1 MRFPG
6 WKNRCWGRP
15 RRVAIA
21 VLAAIG
27 LALASTWMP
36 VPPFVFD
43 DAAILLT
50 VGAAVAWGLGPA
62 ISAAVVSVTAAGVL
76 QAPAGFRAIGVEAAL
91 DLALMLGIAVLV
103 QRLVARARDAQTAAE
118 HAARRERHVR
128 EARERMVATV
138 AHDLAT
144 PLTAVS
150 GTLQFARRFG
160 LTRDHERGRVLQR
173 LETAAARATSLVKT
187 LADTQ
192 DLGGIRPDRVSRI
205 SLREVVCP
213 IVEMMDQV
221 SEQHPVVLDAGPA
234 DVIIDADA
242 ERLQRVF
249 ENLLTNAIKYSPAG
263 GPIDVSIGKDNHCA
277 VVIVRDRGMGIAP
290 DVRSRV
296 FDFSYRSPEASATS
310 DGQGFGLSI
319 AAHIVTGHGGTIE
332 AHDAEGGGTALIVSL
347 PLAYAARSAAAVAQS
362 RV

>member
-1 MRFPG
+1 MLLLR
-6 WKNRCWGRP
+6 WKKTGSERP
-15 RRVAIA
+15 RRFAMA
-21 VLAAIG
+21 VLAA
-27 LALASTWMP
+27 LCLASASSWMA
-36 VPPFVFD
+36 VPPFVVD
-43 DAAILLT
+43 DAVIVLT

-62 ISAAVVSVTAAGVL
+62 ITAAVVSVTAAAVM
-76 QAPAGFRAIGVEAAL
+76 QTPTSPRATGVEAAL
-91 DLALMLGIAVLV
+91 DLALVVGIGVLAH
-103 QRLVARARDAQTAAE
+103 RLVARARDAQAAAE

-150 GTLQFARRFG
+150 GTLQLARRFG
-160 LTRDHERGRVLQR
+160 LSRDHERGRMLQR
-173 LETAAARATSLVKT
+173 LETATARATSLVKT

-192 DLGGIRPDRVSRI
+192 DLGGVRPDKVSRI
-205 SLREVVCP
+205 SLREVVRP

-221 SEQHPVVLDAGPA
+221 SERHPVVLDAGPA

-290 DVRSRV
+290 DVRGRV

-310 DGQGFGLSI
+310 DGRGFGLSI

-332 AHDAEGGGTALIVSL
+332 ALDADGGGTALIVSL
-347 PLAYAARSAAAVAQS
+347 PLAHAA
-362 RV
+362 